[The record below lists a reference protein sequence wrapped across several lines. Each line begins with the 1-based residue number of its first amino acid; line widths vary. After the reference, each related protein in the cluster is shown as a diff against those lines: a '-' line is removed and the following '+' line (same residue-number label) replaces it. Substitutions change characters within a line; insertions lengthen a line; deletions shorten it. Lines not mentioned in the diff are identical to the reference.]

1 MIIPTTFQNT
11 TDSIENRGTFGI
23 DKIKIFLNQSL
34 LYHSHLRATQW
45 HDDSLSRTKIH
56 TLCKNK
62 FIMIERVSCFYLL
75 IINQEFFNNSCEAP
89 YNHILI
95 QILIALHM
103 VALEGFIPVQPN
115 LQLYLPFIVHI
126 TELEIYFSLKK
137 KHFSVIKEQS
147 FDSIDK
153 AKENKG
159 LFQYKGTETYYSY
172 NGYEK
177 SSVCLYNKREKDE
190 NDDNQYKRPDVI
202 NNPFPYRLEYRLR
215 GKDVE
220 NICLLNAPLITVFTN
235 YLPVISRLHNLYVK
249 NNMTFDIPKKGKYQ
263 RVIKK
268 S

>member
-1 MIIPTTFQNT
+1 MIIPPTFHNT
-11 TDSIENRGTFGI
+11 NDSIQNRGTFGI
-23 DKIKIFLNQSL
+23 DKIKIYLNQAL
-34 LYHSHLRATQW
+34 LNQTNLQATQW
-45 HDDSLSRTKIH
+45 HDDSLCRTKIH
-56 TLCKNK
+56 TLKCNK
-62 FIMIERVSCFYLL
+62 FILVERVSCFYLL
-75 IINQEFFNNSCEAP
+75 IINQEFFNNSCGTP
-89 YNHILI
+89 YNHILT

-103 VALEGFIPVQPN
+103 VALEGFIPIQPN

-177 SSVCLYNKREKDE
+177 SSVCLYNKQKKDYH
-190 NDDNQYKRPDVI
+190 DDNQYEQSEVED
-202 NNPFPYRLEYRLR
+202 NPYPYRLEYRLR